1 MLNLLL
7 FCVDFLRLSKTTP
20 EGSSQ
25 FCGGFIF
32 AATFRNIVQEAVVF
46 FYSPPVNES
55 PINSAH
61 FLSYGRFASYM
72 KYWTPSILVAISKYF
87 EHIYFDKK
95 WWTRWADPWLR
106 RATMLRAGRWIGGHH
121 SRVGEVSWEL
131 FQTHW
136 GKNLIFHKQPKS
148 LNFDYFGKVAGCWL
162 GKCITSRW
170 RWSQLKKI
178 FFKISFGR
186 VQLKQASY
194 KVIFQGLCTTNCI
207 YAHVYICYFVS
218 SPYVH
223 RLFARAVWDLP
234 ASQLLHTTERVIPKS
249 IHWNPQN
256 TSSAHFESFHESSH
270 FTRPVEAV
278 LSPNMDAAATKALKA
293 SEQWV
298 EELGLWN
305 KHTHASTH

>member
-32 AATFRNIVQEAVVF
+32 TATFRNIVQEAVVF

-55 PINSAH
+55 PIHSAH
-61 FLSYGRFASYM
+61 FLSYGSFASYM

-87 EHIYFDKK
+87 QHIYFDKK

-131 FQTHW
+131 FQMHRE
-136 GKNLIFHKQPKS
+136 KHLVFHKQPKS

-162 GKCITSRW
+162 GKCITLRW
-170 RWSQLKKI
+170 RWSQLKK
-178 FFKISFGR
+178 
-186 VQLKQASY
+186 
-194 KVIFQGLCTTNCI
+194 
-207 YAHVYICYFVS
+207 YFSRFLLEES
-218 SPYVH
+218 SWSKH
-223 RLFARAVWDLP
+223 LIRLFFRVCAQQIVYMHMYIFAILFRALMFIDC
-234 ASQLLHTTERVIPKS
+234 LHVPFGTYQPVNYFT
-249 IHWNPQN
+249 PQ
-256 TSSAHFESFHESSH
+256 
-270 FTRPVEAV
+270 R
-278 LSPNMDAAATKALKA
+278 
-293 SEQWV
+293 
-298 EELGLWN
+298 G
-305 KHTHASTH
+305 